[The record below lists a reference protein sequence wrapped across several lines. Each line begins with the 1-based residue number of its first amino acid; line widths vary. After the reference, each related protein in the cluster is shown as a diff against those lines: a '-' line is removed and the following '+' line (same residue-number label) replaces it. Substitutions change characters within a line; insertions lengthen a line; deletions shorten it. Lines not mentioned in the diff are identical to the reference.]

1 MSDLLYSDIEESL
14 RSSVRGVLA
23 RSLQTDEIAKF
34 YDDTNADASDTWRAL
49 AQDLGVAGLLIPES
63 RGGAGASARE
73 AAVVLEELGRSVA
86 PVPFLTSSVIATTVL
101 LSAGE
106 TSAITEL
113 ASGKSRCALVL
124 PWSARPGK
132 WTAVE
137 GESVGLVAGAV
148 DADIFLAPVMHQ
160 GRLELRLHQTATT
173 ERLTSLDMSRP
184 LAAVAVS
191 GPGTT
196 IAADDE
202 ARAAIDAGLSVGAAL
217 LASEQVGIAQWCLDT
232 TLEYVKTRIQFARP
246 IGSFQAIKHRLA
258 DLYLA
263 VTQAQAAA
271 RHAAD
276 TIATGD
282 PDASVARAVAKS
294 YCSDVAVQAAEEA
307 LQLHGGIGM
316 TWEHPVHLYLK
327 RAKANQLAL
336 GTPAVHRR
344 ELAELINLPPH

>member
-1 MSDLLYSDIEESL
+1 
-14 RSSVRGVLA
+14 
-23 RSLQTDEIAKF
+23 
-34 YDDTNADASDTWRAL
+34 
-49 AQDLGVAGLLIPES
+49 
-63 RGGAGASARE
+63 
-73 AAVVLEELGRSVA
+73 
-86 PVPFLTSSVIATTVL
+86 TTVL

-132 WTAVE
+132 WRAVE

-217 LASEQVGIAQWCLDT
+217 LDR
-232 TLEYVKTRIQFARP
+232 K
-246 IGSFQAIKHRLA
+246 
-258 DLYLA
+258 
-263 VTQAQAAA
+263 
-271 RHAAD
+271 
-276 TIATGD
+276 
-282 PDASVARAVAKS
+282 SVV
-294 YCSDVAVQAAEEA
+294 E
-307 LQLHGGIGM
+307 GM
-316 TWEHPVHLYLK
+316 KGEG
-327 RAKANQLAL
+327 L
-336 GTPAVHRR
+336 GR
-344 ELAELINLPPH
+344 